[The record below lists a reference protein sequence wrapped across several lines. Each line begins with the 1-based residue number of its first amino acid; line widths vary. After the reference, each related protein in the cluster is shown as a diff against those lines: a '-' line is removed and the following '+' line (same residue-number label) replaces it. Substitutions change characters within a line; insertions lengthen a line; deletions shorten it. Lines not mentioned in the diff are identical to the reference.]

1 LGKRILILE
10 DEPNIVESLSFILTR
25 AGFEVSSEADGA
37 QAMAVIGRQRP
48 DLVILDVMLP
58 NRSGFDILR
67 DIKGQAGTAG
77 LPVLM
82 LTARGQARDRQAAE
96 ALGTD
101 EFMTK
106 PFSNEDIVAT
116 VKRLAG

>member
-1 LGKRILILE
+1 LGKHILILE
-10 DEPNIVESLSFILTR
+10 DEPNIVDSLTFILQR
-25 AGFEVSSEADGA
+25 AGFEVSSVADGA
-37 QAMAVIGRQRP
+37 AAMATIGDIHP

-67 DIKGQAGTAG
+67 DIKGQPDTES

-82 LTARGQARDRQAAE
+82 LTARGQARDRQQAE

-101 EFMTK
+101 EFITK
-106 PFSNEDIVAT
+106 PFSNEDIVET